1 MTSPDNNDDRVS
13 RRRYEREKQARNEAE
28 KLLESKSRE
37 LFEANLELSK
47 HSEKLEAAV
56 FERTRA
62 LSIALEQAEAAS
74 SARSRFIATMSHE
87 IRTPLAGLLG
97 MIDLLS
103 LDETDEEKLDFLNN
117 AQISGR
123 ALNRIVNDVLDF
135 SKMEAGLFAFESE
148 SVDIR
153 ALTKSV
159 LVLAQTNLTGEDRV
173 IEALIDR
180 NVPQLFLGDAT
191 RIRQVISNL
200 VSNAVRYS
208 KKGPITISVSAT
220 PDPKGA
226 LLRLEVTD
234 QGIGIAAEQIE
245 NLFKDFSQIS
255 NPLTAAA
262 QGTGLGLA
270 ISKRIVEGCGGLINV
285 RSVPG
290 KGSTFWIE
298 VPVEILEA
306 PDKPQ
311 DSNEALSNA
320 QDVPSLAGR
329 RVLLAED
336 NLINQKLLLTY
347 LKRMDIE
354 AELAENGRIALDKF
368 SPGKF
373 DLVLMDVAMPEMD
386 GLSAIRHLR
395 QRWDPFDIPPI
406 IILTAHVMDAIE
418 DDAALVGVSTVLSK
432 PIPFGDLKSALT
444 DALREEIP
452 IKARLHGLA
461 YPTLEDSIPAIA
473 AHMSADV
480 VEDLLDS
487 FSSEELTELV
497 ASYVLQSKDL
507 LVKITNHHAAGRR
520 ESLSAEAHSLKGS
533 SLLLGFNAV
542 AKIASK
548 IEKSSALIDEKQLE
562 QCVNDTSEQ
571 LGVIEDLLTVKT

>member
-1 MTSPDNNDDRVS
+1 MTAPDNSDDRVS
-13 RRRYEREKQARNEAE
+13 RRRYEREIQARNEAE

-47 HSEKLEAAV
+47 HSEKLEEAV
-56 FERTRA
+56 IERTRS

-97 MIDLLS
+97 MIDLLL

-153 ALTKSV
+153 SLTKSI

-173 IEALIDR
+173 VEALIDR

-208 KKGPITISVSAT
+208 KRGPITISVSAT

-226 LLRLEVTD
+226 LLRLEVID
-234 QGIGIAAEQIE
+234 QGIGIAAEQIG

-270 ISKRIVEGCGGLINV
+270 ISKRIIEGCGGLINV
-285 RSVPG
+285 QSVQD

-298 VPVEILEA
+298 LPVEVVEA
-306 PDKPQ
+306 PVKAH
-311 DSNEALSNA
+311 DSNEDLSTA
-320 QDVPSLAGR
+320 QDTPSLAGR
-329 RVLLAED
+329 RILLAED
-336 NLINQKLLLTY
+336 NPINQKLLLTY
-347 LKRMDIE
+347 LKRLDIE
-354 AELAENGRIALDKF
+354 AELAENGQIALDKF

-386 GLSAIRHLR
+386 GLSAIRHIR
-395 QRWDPFDIPPI
+395 QRWDPFEIPPI

-418 DDAALVGVSTVLSK
+418 DDAALVGVRTVLSK
-432 PIPFGDLKSALT
+432 PIPFENLRSALT
-444 DALREEIP
+444 DALRQGNP
-452 IKARLHGLA
+452 INNRFNGADDPALKAG
-461 YPTLEDSIPAIA
+461 IPAIA
-473 AHMSADV
+473 AHMSDNV

-497 ASYVLQSKDL
+497 ASYVLQAREL
-507 LVKITNHHAAGRR
+507 LAKMTDHLASDRR
-520 ESLSAEAHSLKGS
+520 GPLSEDAHSLKGA
-533 SLLLGFNAV
+533 SLLLGFSAI
-542 AKIASK
+542 AKIAAE
-548 IEKSSALIDEKQLE
+548 IEKISAVIDDKQLE
-562 QCVNDTSEQ
+562 QCVENMSEH
-571 LGVIEDLLTVKT
+571 LGVIEELVSIKA